1 MFEMGAVIVASCLS
15 LFCLGIVIGVWQQF
29 GRPVGSLAVVLAV
42 GLLLMLWDG
51 VLALFK

>member
-15 LFCLGIVIGVWQQF
+15 LFCLGMVIGVWQQF
-29 GRPVGSLAVVLAV
+29 GPSKGSLAAV
-42 GLLLMLWDG
+42 IAIGLFLMLWDG